1 MILPGVARPHRP
13 TGNRYCLAVAHKL
26 DPLLRPRSIAVLG
39 ASNDI
44 DKVGGRSV
52 HNLLAGGFEG
62 RIYPLNPGY
71 ESVLGLTCYPNLAS
85 LPETVDHVIFA
96 VGDHGVEAAL
106 DEVIQHGA
114 RAATIMSQLTLENDT
129 KPDLRQ
135 RVEQQIRASGLL
147 VCGANGM
154 GFYNCKDGAW
164 IGGFDTRENH
174 VRGGNVTLISHSGAG
189 MCGIVDC
196 EERIDFNLAV
206 STGQELSVAM
216 HDYMDFAIE
225 VHDTRVIGLFMET
238 IRDPEAMIAVL
249 KKANER
255 RIPVVAIKV
264 GRTELSARLAVS
276 HSGALAGMDAAY
288 HAIFDRYGVQ
298 RVDDMDE
305 FAATLIMFAQPHPVA
320 DGGLVCI
327 HDSGGERQLLI
338 DLADSMDVPL
348 AQMSKDT
355 TTRLEQ
361 LLDPGLAAVNPLDA
375 WGAGGSDSK
384 RIMQDALSAMMTD
397 PETAIG
403 AVVHDRAPH
412 SGIYPDYINYMRV
425 AHQASGKPVFLVA
438 NHQGTGTD
446 PAVVKVTREGFPVLD
461 GLRSFLTASRC
472 LFNYRDFCKRPPM
485 KETAV
490 DNATAEQARKRL
502 AHGEPLDE
510 TDSSLLLGSFGLPV
524 NPALVVN
531 SETDVSEAARELGYP
546 VVLKTAQPG
555 IQHKTEKHGV
565 VLNISNEEMLIHTY
579 RDMSQR
585 LGPRAMLA
593 PSVAV
598 TGVEMVLGM
607 VQDEQFGPLVMLG
620 FGGVNVEILND
631 VVFAIPSF
639 DSLAA
644 MRMLSGLKH
653 RRLLECQRDGSM
665 PATEAFCQV
674 AADFS
679 AVVAELADVVE
690 EIDMNPVIV
699 HADGCLVLDALVIG
713 RT

>member
-1 MILPGVARPHRP
+1 M
-13 TGNRYCLAVAHKL
+13 AHKL

-39 ASNDI
+39 AGNDI
-44 DKVGGRSV
+44 EKVGGRSV

-71 ESVLGLTCYPNLAS
+71 ESVLGLTCYPSLDS

-96 VGDHGVEAAL
+96 VGDHRIEAAL
-106 DEVIQHGA
+106 VEVIHHGA

-206 STGQELSVAM
+206 STGQELSVGM

-238 IRDPEAMIAVL
+238 IREPEAMIAVL

-264 GRTELSARLAVS
+264 GRTELSAHLAVS
-276 HSGALAGMDAAY
+276 HSGALAGRDVAY
-288 HAIFDRYGVQ
+288 QAIFDRYGVQ

-305 FAATLIMFAQPHPVA
+305 FATALIMFAQPHPVA
-320 DGGLVCI
+320 EGGLVCI

-338 DLADSMDVPL
+338 DLADGMDVPL
-348 AQMSKDT
+348 AQMSEET

-375 WGAGGSDSK
+375 WGAGGPDSK
-384 RIMQDALSAMMTD
+384 EIMQDSLSAMMTD
-397 PETAIG
+397 PEAAIG

-412 SGIYPDYINYMRV
+412 SAIYPDYIDYMRV
-425 AHQASGKPVFLVA
+425 AHRASGKPVFLVA
-438 NHQGTGTD
+438 NRQGTGAD

-461 GLRSFLTASRC
+461 GLRSFLTASKC
-472 LFNYRDFCKRPPM
+472 LFNYRDFCKRPAM
-485 KETAV
+485 TETVV
-490 DNATAEQARKRL
+490 DNASVEQARERL
-502 AHGEPLDE
+502 ARGERLDE
-510 TDSSLLLGSFGLPV
+510 TDSSVLLGSFGLPV

-531 SETDVSEAARELGYP
+531 SETDVSEAARQLGYP

-555 IQHKTEKHGV
+555 IQHKTEKRGV
-565 VLNISNEEMLIHTY
+565 VLNINNEEMLLHAYQDI
-579 RDMSQR
+579 SQR
-585 LGPRAMLA
+585 LGPRVMLA
-593 PSVAV
+593 PNVDVS
-598 TGVEMVLGM
+598 GVEMVLGM

-620 FGGVNVEILND
+620 FGGINVEILND
-631 VVFAIPSF
+631 VVFAIPPF

-644 MRMLSGLKH
+644 MRMVNGLKH
-653 RRLLECQRDGSM
+653 RRLLERRRDGSV
-665 PATEAFCQV
+665 PATEAFCHV
-674 AADFS
+674 AAVFS
-679 AVVAELADVVE
+679 SVIAELAGVVE

-699 HADGCLVLDALVIG
+699 HADGCLALDALVIG
-713 RT
+713 RALIH